1 MKFKKFIYLLGLCL
15 TLLFTGC
22 GVNGVQTVPTSQR
35 QDQSRIEASSAAST
49 SNQTTRT
56 QTSFPTQT
64 SGSAVQDVKKTPIS
78 LIVTSRSEP
87 RKSVLP
93 NVKPEF
99 IYIGKNAIAETL
111 HIEIW
116 RISEKGSPG
125 FFKDSPMRITV
136 TTLKK
141 VVRIFEGG
149 DFSAGRGRDATM
161 SLNFDLNHPDLTIR
175 AISNA
180 TFEIG
185 INSRCLKA
193 CTKLVPKNLIEENKK

>member
-22 GVNGVQTVPTSQR
+22 SVNGVQTVPTSQR

-78 LIVTSRSEP
+78 LIATSRSEP

-111 HIEIW
+111 RIEI
-116 RISEKGSPG
+116 
-125 FFKDSPMRITV
+125 
-136 TTLKK
+136 
-141 VVRIFEGG
+141 
-149 DFSAGRGRDATM
+149 
-161 SLNFDLNHPDLTIR
+161 
-175 AISNA
+175 
-180 TFEIG
+180 
-185 INSRCLKA
+185 
-193 CTKLVPKNLIEENKK
+193 